1 MSKQIETDH
10 DVELVAS
17 RFEECET
24 GKDDFRHQDHLAVA
38 VWYLQTMAVPAATNR
53 MRTSL
58 FKFLD
63 HYQID
68 RRKYHETL
76 TVFWMEMVSKCL
88 ASMVDGASL
97 SEKCSRVQET
107 LRDKDL
113 VLEFYS
119 PEVLWSDAARNSFI
133 APDKKSWTP

>member
-17 RFEECET
+17 RFEKCET
-24 GKDDFRHQDHLAVA
+24 GKDDFRHPHHLAVA
-38 VWYLQTMAVPAATNR
+38 VWYLQTMGVPAATNR

-58 FKFLD
+58 FRFLD

-97 SEKCSRVQET
+97 GEKCIRVQEI
-107 LRDKDL
+107 LGDKDL

-119 PEVLWSDAARNSFI
+119 PEVLWSDAARTCFI
-133 APDKKSWTP
+133 APDKKFWTP